1 MKKLILILSALS
13 LFLSAKAQNL
23 FPNKLDNCITEQFC
37 LDCGDEKAGVKAN
50 EFKALVDDLNNT
62 IDFGNAS
69 GKILFQVLIDSVG
82 NGCVLSHTDNSKS
95 KITKSII
102 AQFNQFKGWAPAKE
116 KGKTQGRVS
125 INIMAEVKDH
135 HLTCR
140 IDRVDMQ
147 AFKNSFDRPKDPEIF
162 NKNYTYKNQHL
173 KDYTITTWNSK
184 NSNLPNNF
192 NDDIAIDNRNTI
204 WLTVDE
210 GLVQFDGKSFIRKEQ
225 DITDKG
231 KYFSYNAIAADNKGI
246 KWTVGQ
252 GDIYSYDDKKWTL
265 YSKKALGFNGAY
277 HIYNNTNSGELL
289 FCTDEGLHI
298 LKDNKWSTI
307 NKDNTRE
314 LPINR
319 VYFAQRDSK
328 KRLWIGT
335 FAGSAMI
342 DTDGKVTSFNNG
354 STVLK
359 GQCITSLDEDEN
371 GNMYFGL
378 YEYNPK
384 DKKEVNRNEG
394 IAICN
399 HAGEFKQLTTNNS
412 GMPFN
417 HVSKVLYDK
426 NEKVL
431 WIATDRA
438 GLVRY
443 DLKDGWENYHNQNSD
458 MPTSYIVDMAF
469 DKNGVL
475 YLATRQ
481 GLVRVQRN

>member
-1 MKKLILILSALS
+1 MRKLILTLFTVTTLLSV
-13 LFLSAKAQNL
+13 KAQNI
-23 FPNKLDNCITEQFC
+23 FPNKLDNCITERFC

-50 EFKALVDDLNNT
+50 EFKVLVDDLNNT

-102 AQFNQFKGWAPAKE
+102 TQLDQFKGWIPAKD
-116 KGKTQGRVS
+116 KGKIQGRVS
-125 INIMAEVKDH
+125 VNILVEVKDH
-135 HLTCR
+135 RLTCKV
-140 IDRVDMQ
+140 DRVDMQ
-147 AFKNSFDRPKDPEIF
+147 AFKNSFDRPTDPAVF
-162 NKNYTYKNQHL
+162 NKKYKYKNQHL
-173 KDYTITTWNSK
+173 KDYTITTWNAK

-192 NDDIAIDNRNTI
+192 NDDIAIDNNNTI
-204 WLTVDE
+204 WLTVEE
-210 GLVQFDGKSFIRKEQ
+210 GLVQFDGKRFTRKEQ

-246 KWTVGQ
+246 KWAVGQ

-265 YSKKALGFNGAY
+265 YSKEALGFDGAY
-277 HIYNNTNSGELL
+277 YISNNANSGELL
-289 FCTDEGLHI
+289 FCTDKGLHI
-298 LKDNKWSTI
+298 LKDNKWIAI
-307 NKDNTRE
+307 NMGNTPG
-314 LPINR
+314 LPLNR
-319 VYFAQRDSK
+319 VCFAQRDSRN
-328 KRLWIGT
+328 RLWIGT
-335 FAGSAMI
+335 FGGSVMI
-342 DTDGKVTSFNNG
+342 DTDGKLTSFNYG

-359 GQCITSLDEDEN
+359 GQCITSLAEDED
-371 GNMYFGL
+371 GNMYFSL

-384 DKKEVNRNEG
+384 DKKQVNRNEG
-394 IAICN
+394 IAIGN
-399 HAGEFKQLTTNNS
+399 LAGEFKQLTTNNS

-426 NEKVL
+426 NEKAL

-438 GLVRY
+438 GLVRF

-458 MPTSYIVDMAF
+458 MPTSYIADMAF